1 MKAKKAFL
9 HSIKATAREI
19 AVIYY
24 RVMTKGVAFVERGI
38 ELYQQKFKEQQLRL
52 LQIKALSLGLQLT
65 PVDQKPSQKRT

>member
-1 MKAKKAFL
+1 
-9 HSIKATAREI
+9 
-19 AVIYY
+19 VIYY